1 MSHRIPQKPAVHG
14 GSIISSTETA
24 SSNGGGSTTR
34 LREPPEPGQPGFD
47 ARPGF
52 SKTYYENPYKTE
64 RKRVNPSSDPE
75 GNAKFS
81 DLLRTEAGVSRPREL
96 EQIVRQ
102 QKGFEDLRLSAPL
115 PSSSDRATFN
125 TDLGWSQIRARIGL
139 IREDFVR
146 MAACP
151 EGIERLR
158 MLALVAMD
166 AYQPDG
172 YKYVPQGPA
181 EASIFDEAR
190 ETWENL
196 CEKSELSDIHY
207 RRRATE
213 NLVGTYNEILKHCR
227 KLDKRKGWHFFDSHQ
242 PIQVPNER
250 RNVPFG
256 LDGWFDVSKESKG
269 SRRNLLPS
277 ECWCYEET
285 IGPDGKPQGEIVK
298 RLKPTPGQ
306 YALRA
311 MDYIC
316 GCQSSGEF
324 IGALVGTGL
333 GGAIS
338 AACRPYTNSIS
349 ETAAEKLVLLR
360 RIREFPSGPSQEEKE
375 RREQRKN
382 RWRPKAGAELR
393 QFAEGPNFTM
403 HFPPVAGDGYTMDTP
418 HGQYRVT
425 PIQSFQDRESE
436 RGPDNTFHHPPP
448 EQDHPPFDGREGSED
463 RPSI

>member
-1 MSHRIPQKPAVHG
+1 MDLNTQ
-14 GSIISSTETA
+14 TA
-24 SSNGGGSTTR
+24 NGGAATTR
-34 LREPPEPGQPGFD
+34 LPDPPEPGQPGFD
-47 ARPGF
+47 GRPRF
-52 SKTYYENPYKTE
+52 DKTYYQNPFKTE
-64 RKRVNPSSDPE
+64 RNRVNRSDDPE

-81 DLLRTEAGVSRPREL
+81 GILRTEAGVARSREL
-96 EQIVRQ
+96 QEIVRQ

-115 PSSSDRATFN
+115 PSSSDRASFQTE
-125 TDLGWSQIRARIGL
+125 LGREQINARIGL

-166 AYQPDG
+166 AYQPNG
-172 YKYVPQGPA
+172 YKYVPKGQA
-181 EASIFDEAR
+181 EASIYDEAK

-196 CEKSELSDIHY
+196 CENSELSDIHF

-213 NLVGTYNEILKHCR
+213 NLVGTYNGILKHCQ
-227 KLDKRKGWHFFDSHQ
+227 KLDRRKGWHYFDSHQ
-242 PIQVPNER
+242 PIEVPKER
-250 RNVPFG
+250 RNVAFG
-256 LDGWFDVSKESKG
+256 LDGWFDVKKESKTG
-269 SRRNLLPS
+269 RRNLLAS

-298 RLKPTPGQ
+298 RLKPTAGQ

-311 MDYIC
+311 MDYVC

-324 IGALVGTGL
+324 VGALLGTAL

-338 AACRPYTNSIS
+338 VACRPYTNSVS
-349 ETAAEKLVLLR
+349 EATAEKLVLLR
-360 RIREFPSGPSQEEKE
+360 RIREFPSAPSQEEKA
-375 RREQRKN
+375 RREHRKS
-382 RWRPKAGAELR
+382 RWRPKVGAELR

-403 HFPPVAGDGYTMDTP
+403 HFPPVAGDGYTLETP

-425 PIQSFQDRESE
+425 PNQTFQNGASE
-436 RGPDNTFHHPPP
+436 QGPDNTFHHPPP
-448 EQDHPPFDGREGSED
+448 EPDSPPFDGREGSED
-463 RPSI
+463 RPSL